1 MAVNLSPIFVG
12 QQFLTANAQ
21 PLSGGKINTYQ
32 AGTSTPQTTYT
43 DSAGSTPNNNPI
55 ILDSTGRPPS
65 EIWLTRGQSYK
76 FVLTDS
82 LNNVI
87 VTLDNITGINDIN
100 GLTTAGNTV
109 LGGAGN
115 TLNVG
120 AGAFTVDGGGNI
132 AATGGSA
139 ITGSETVGGHL
150 TAGSYIT
157 AGSYATI
164 GTNLTVAGTATLGTA
179 GTVNTTADGRL
190 YGSALH
196 NNANPVTGKVNQY
209 VASGTYTPTLTTTTN
224 CSGASAF
231 KHKWMRVGNVVHVS
245 GQALFTITAA
255 NVAGE
260 LDVSL
265 PIATTLATYD
275 DLMGVGTISA
285 TGSVTV
291 AGKITAN
298 VMQLQFNVSS
308 NGLQLAEY
316 VFQYEVL

>member
-120 AGAFTVDGGGNI
+120 AGAFTVDGAGNI
-132 AATGGSA
+132 AATG
-139 ITGSETVGGHL
+139 SET
-150 TAGSYIT
+150 
-157 AGSYATI
+157 I
-164 GTNLTVAGTATLGTA
+164 GANLTVTGTSSFSG
-179 GTVNTTADGRL
+179 
-190 YGSALH
+190 
-196 NNANPVTGKVNQY
+196 NPSGKIVG
-209 VASGTYTPTLTTTTN
+209 GTYTPTVSNTTN
-224 CSGASAF
+224 VTSSTPRQS
-231 KHKWMRVGNVVHVS
+231 MYLRLGNVVS
-245 GQALFTITAA
+245 
-255 NVAGE
+255 VAGE
-260 LDVSL
+260 VGISPTAPSVVAFTLSL
-265 PIATTLATYD
+265 PIAS
-275 DLMGVGTISA
+275 TIS
-285 TGSVTV
+285 SVFDV
-291 AGKITAN
+291 AGTLNTSSVAADEMNGVIGDTTNHGAL
-298 VMQLQFNVSS
+298 VQFSPAAGGVRSIYFTFHY
-308 NGLQLAEY
+308 LID
-316 VFQYEVL
+316 